1 MALRPTCVGVGVM
14 SRVISV
20 AVVCATLVVAGCMTV
35 TRLQPEEPAPP
46 IEVAVPVP
54 TAEAFRRTLS
64 AFAAEGLTVAQA
76 EESGGVIAS
85 APVAGDMMIVGG
97 LEVVRTQVY
106 LIYRANV
113 IAGPDGTSVVRLTLW
128 SRGQMHSSSGTEEIP
143 ETQAPASCATHPRCR
158 DAWARLERIAERLR
172 AAA

>member
-1 MALRPTCVGVGVM
+1 M
-14 SRVISV
+14 
-20 AVVCATLVVAGCMTV
+20 
-35 TRLQPEEPAPP
+35 
-46 IEVAVPVP
+46 
-54 TAEAFRRTLS
+54 
-64 AFAAEGLTVAQA
+64 AQA

-128 SRGQMHSSSGTEEIP
+128 SRGQMHSASGTEELP

-172 AAA
+172 TSA

>member
-1 MALRPTCVGVGVM
+1 MERSNRLISTPIAGLCVTLVLAG
-14 SRVISV
+14 
-20 AVVCATLVVAGCMTV
+20 CATV
-35 TRLQPEEPAPP
+35 TTIQPEEPASPV
-46 IEVAVPVP
+46 EVRIQAPL
-54 TAEAFRRTLS
+54 AEAFRRTLA
-64 AFAAEGLTVAQA
+64 AFGAEGLTVAQA

-85 APVAGDMMIVGG
+85 APVLGEGVVVGG

-128 SRGQMHSSSGTEEIP
+128 SRGQMHSSSGVEEIP
-143 ETQAPASCATHPRCR
+143 ETQAPANCATHPRCR

-172 AAA
+172 TAA

>member
-1 MALRPTCVGVGVM
+1 M
-14 SRVISV
+14 SRPLAMLLILP
-20 AVVCATLVVAGCMTV
+20 AVSGCATV
-35 TRLQPEEPAPP
+35 TTIRPEEPAPP
-46 IEVAVPVP
+46 IEVRISAPA
-54 TAEAFRRTLS
+54 AEVFRRTLA
-64 AFAAEGLTVAQA
+64 AFGAEGLTVAQA

-143 ETQAPASCATHPRCR
+143 ETQAPASCPTHPRCR

-172 AAA
+172 TAA

>member
-1 MALRPTCVGVGVM
+1 MLRALRGA
-14 SRVISV
+14 V
-20 AVVCATLVVAGCMTV
+20 ACAALAVAGCMTV
-35 TRLQPEEPAPP
+35 TRIQPEEPAPP
-46 IEVAVPVP
+46 IEVAVPLP
-54 TAEAFRRTLS
+54 TAEAFRRTLA
-64 AFAAEGLTVAQA
+64 AFGAEGLTVAQA

-85 APVAGDMMIVGG
+85 APVMGEGVVVGG
-97 LEVVRTQVY
+97 LEVVRMQVY

-128 SRGQMHSSSGTEEIP
+128 SRGQMHSASGTEEIP

-172 AAA
+172 LAA